1 MASPAQPLQQQ
12 QQSGQSTLVNA
23 IKSMVG
29 GGINTI
35 QELQRLFPDSVLFGS
50 LILYMITL
58 SAPYG
63 ILSIFMILVIGAH
76 WVISF
81 FIEKI
86 YGRIG
91 PSSSGNSAY
100 IESCTPGF
108 RVVRKEIDRI
118 LRNRAYPSLSIM
130 SLISLATYMIS
141 TMAQFS
147 DTLDS
152 LGPEWTGRLIFGL
165 IFCILIPVAV
175 ILIRVFGK
183 GCESMSEVALAT
195 LFGAFVGVGLFFLLR
210 AQFGVEGINLLG
222 LPYLVDKTEQGSD
235 IYVCAPVAPQA

>member
-1 MASPAQPLQQQ
+1 MASPVPQMQ
-12 QQSGQSTLVNA
+12 QQSGQSALVNS
-23 IKSMVG
+23 IKTVLAG
-29 GGINTI
+29 GMSTI

-63 ILSIFMILVIGAH
+63 ILSIFMVLTITAH

-86 YGRIG
+86 YGKISTG
-91 PSSSGNSAY
+91 SSGNSAY

-108 RVVRKEIDRI
+108 RVARKEIDRI

-130 SLISLATYMIS
+130 SLVSLATYMIS
-141 TMAQFS
+141 SMAQFS

-195 LFGAFVGVGLFFLLR
+195 LFGSIVGVGLFFLLK

-222 LPYLVDKTEQGSD
+222 LPYLVNKTEQGSD